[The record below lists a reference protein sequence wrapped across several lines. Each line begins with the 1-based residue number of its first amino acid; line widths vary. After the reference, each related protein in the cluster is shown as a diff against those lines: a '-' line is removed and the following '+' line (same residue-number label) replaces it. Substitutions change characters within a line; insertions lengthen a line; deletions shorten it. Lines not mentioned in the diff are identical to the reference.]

1 MNIPAA
7 LLAVLTV
14 ISCMSAFLL
23 VVAASKKPHIGAL
36 TERAIIGVFL
46 AFFGVL
52 YTLVAADTEFGRVI
66 LSTDEARFVSRA
78 AVVMVLSIPTV
89 WMVLYVSGRLG
100 DNGKGGTDG

>member
-14 ISCMSAFLL
+14 VSCVSAALL
-23 VVAASKKPHIGAL
+23 VVAAIQKPRIGAL
-36 TERAIIGVFL
+36 VERAIIGVFL

-66 LSTDEARFVSRA
+66 LSTEEARFVSRS
-78 AVVMVLSIPTV
+78 AVVMILSIPTV
-89 WMVLYVSGRLG
+89 WMVLYLTHRLG
-100 DNGKGGTDG
+100 DNGKGGPR